1 VHNEGETW
9 ERTLDELGRYFER
22 VTAGGTPP
30 PDAIAAGRLLALA
43 EDEPP
48 EAVKAAVG
56 VPLTAAA
63 VLGRRTA
70 EMHLAL
76 GQETSDPAFRPEPLH
91 GAALDAAIEAAHARV
106 ESALKALDAGCERL
120 PEHTRPLADAV
131 LRSGVPDRLAAR
143 RPRGG
148 GGHAIRVHGDYH
160 LAQVLWTEG
169 DVILVDFEGDP
180 ARTLEER
187 RGKASPLVDVASM
200 VRSFGYV
207 TAISLMTFTQQHPNP
222 VAALWAFVWERWMAA
237 TFLRHYLATVG
248 PSPLLPGSREDVAAL
263 LDLFLSDRAAGE
275 LRDELQ
281 NRPEWTHIPL
291 GAFVESEVD
300 ESEA

>member
-1 VHNEGETW
+1 
-9 ERTLDELGRYFER
+9 
-22 VTAGGTPP
+22 
-30 PDAIAAGRLLALA
+30 
-43 EDEPP
+43 
-48 EAVKAAVG
+48 
-56 VPLTAAA
+56 
-63 VLGRRTA
+63 VL
-70 EMHLAL
+70 H
-76 GQETSDPAFRPEPLH
+76 S
-91 GAALDAAIEAAHARV
+91 
-106 ESALKALDAGCERL
+106 S
-120 PEHTRPLADAV
+120 
-131 LRSGVPDRLAAR
+131 VPDRLAAR

-169 DVILVDFEGDP
+169 DVIIVDFEGDP

-275 LRDELQ
+275 LREELQ